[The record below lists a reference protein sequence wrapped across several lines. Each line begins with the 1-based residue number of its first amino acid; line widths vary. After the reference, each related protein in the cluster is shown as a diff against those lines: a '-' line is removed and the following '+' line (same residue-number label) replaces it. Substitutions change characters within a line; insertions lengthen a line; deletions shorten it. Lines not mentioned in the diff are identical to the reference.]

1 MFANDAKH
9 HQRDYH
15 RRQHNIL
22 ILSLFIADKSDMDDK
37 IALKMHTNKNFQ
49 FFDIMKN
56 SILFSIKLDNNKSS
70 LIRPHFHKIWTI
82 CIYEKKKQ
90 ILIILRTLFVCQ
102 ESLWPLPAPRT
113 SELRPQ

>member
-37 IALKMHTNKNFQ
+37 IALKMHTNKNFP

-70 LIRPHFHKIWTI
+70 LIRPHFHEIWTI
-82 CIYEKKKQ
+82 CIYDKTDFNHFTYT
-90 ILIILRTLFVCQ
+90 ICM
-102 ESLWPLPAPRT
+102 PRKFMATT
-113 SELRPQ
+113 SSENQ

>member
-37 IALKMHTNKNFQ
+37 IALKMHTNKNFP

-82 CIYEKKKQ
+82 CIYEK
-90 ILIILRTLFVCQ
+90 
-102 ESLWPLPAPRT
+102 ESDFNHFTYTICMPRKFMATT
-113 SELRPQ
+113 SSENQ